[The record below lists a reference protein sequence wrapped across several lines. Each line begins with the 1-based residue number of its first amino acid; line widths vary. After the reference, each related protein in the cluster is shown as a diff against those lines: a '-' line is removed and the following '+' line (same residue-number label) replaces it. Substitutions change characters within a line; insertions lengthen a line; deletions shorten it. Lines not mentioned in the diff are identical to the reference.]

1 MQMDNFEDLKN
12 LLSQPKRIVLIPHR
26 NPDGDAIG
34 STLAMAQYLTK
45 KGHCCDIVSP
55 NDFPKFLK
63 WMEGAKNIH
72 IAEYNPGN
80 SRRLVE
86 NAELIFILDFNS
98 IQRID
103 EVGEWLSRSKV
114 PKVMIDHHQEP
125 EQFDFMYSDTS
136 IPATCQM
143 VYNFMEAMGDLDLID
158 TSIAECIYTGIMT
171 DTGNFR
177 FRSTSG
183 DTHRVVA
190 HLMDTGI
197 EIDKINNNVSDT
209 QTISRMKLLSLALNS
224 LEASEE
230 HRSAFMFLTREQQIN
245 EGSQKGD
252 TEGFVNYGLG
262 LNDFVFSVIFIED
275 QQNDFIKISFRSK
288 GNFDV
293 NQFARN
299 HFNGG
304 GHVNAAGGRSDLN
317 LKETIQKF
325 KELLEEYKQELQQVT
340 I

>member
-1 MQMDNFEDLKN
+1 MDNFEDLKN

-190 HLMDTGI
+190 HLMDIGI
-197 EIDKINNNVSDT
+197 DIDKINNNVSDT
-209 QTISRMKLLSLALNS
+209 QTISRMKLLSMALNS
-224 LEASEE
+224 LEASVE

>member
-103 EVGEWLSRSKV
+103 EVGDWLNRSKV

-190 HLMDTGI
+190 HLMDIGI
-197 EIDKINNNVSDT
+197 DIDKINNNVSDT
-209 QTISRMKLLSLALNS
+209 QTISRMKLLSMALNS

>member
-45 KGHCCDIVSP
+45 KGHSCDIVSP

-230 HRSAFMFLTREQQIN
+230 HRSAFMFLTREQQTN

-293 NQFARN
+293 NQFARK

-317 LKETIQKF
+317 LEETIQKF
-325 KELLEEYKQELQQVT
+325 KELLEEYKQELQEVT

>member
-143 VYNFMEAMGDLDLID
+143 VYNFMAAMGDLDLID

>member
-1 MQMDNFEDLKN
+1 MQMNNFDELKV
-12 LLSQPKRIVLIPHR
+12 LLSQPKRIVLLPHR

-34 STLAMAQYLTK
+34 STLAMSHYLTK
-45 KGHCCDIVSP
+45 KGHDCNIVSP

-63 WMEGAKNIH
+63 WMDGAKNIH

-80 SRRLVE
+80 SRRLIE
-86 NAELIFILDFNS
+86 SAELIFILDFNT

-103 EVGEWLSRSKV
+103 EVGDWLQRSKV
-114 PKVMIDHHQEP
+114 PKVLIDHHQEP

-143 VYNFMEAMGDLDLID
+143 VYNFIEAMGDLELID
-158 TSIAECIYTGIMT
+158 VPIAECIYTGIMT

-183 DTHRVVA
+183 DTHRVIA
-190 HLMDTGI
+190 HLMDKGI
-197 EIDKINNNVSDT
+197 ENDKINNNVSDT
-209 QTISRMKLLSLALNS
+209 QTLSRMKLLSLSLNS
-224 LEASEE
+224 MEAYEKY
-230 HRSAFMFLTREQQIN
+230 RTAFMFLTREQQTTY
-245 EGSQKGD
+245 GSQKGD

-262 LNDFVFSVIFIED
+262 LNDFVFSVFFIED

-288 GNFDV
+288 GTFDV
-293 NQFARN
+293 NQFARK

-304 GHVNAAGGRSDLN
+304 GHINAAGGRSDLS
-317 LKETIQKF
+317 LEDTIQKF
-325 KELLEEYKQELQQVT
+325 TDLLEEYKQELQDVKL
-340 I
+340 

>member
-1 MQMDNFEDLKN
+1 MQMNNFEELKE
-12 LLSQPKRIVLIPHR
+12 LLSQPKRIVLLPHR

-34 STLAMAQYLTK
+34 STLAMSHYLSK
-45 KGHCCDIVSP
+45 KGHECNIVAP

-80 SRRLVE
+80 SRRLIE

-103 EVGEWLSRSKV
+103 EVGEWLQRSKV
-114 PKVMIDHHQEP
+114 PKILIDHHQEP
-125 EQFDFMYSDTS
+125 EQFDFMYSDTK

-143 VYNFMEAMGDLDLID
+143 VYNFIDAMDDLNLID
-158 TSIAECIYTGIMT
+158 IPIAECIYTGIMT

-190 HLMDTGI
+190 FLMDKGI
-197 EIDKINNNVSDT
+197 DIDKINNNVSDT
-209 QTISRMKLLSLALNS
+209 QTVSRMKLLSLSLNS
-224 LEASEE
+224 MEASLE
-230 HRSAFMFLTREQQIN
+230 HRTAYMYLTREQQF
-245 EGSQKGD
+245 EFGSQKGD

-262 LNDFVFSVIFIED
+262 LNDFIFSVIFIED
-275 QQNDFIKISFRSK
+275 QQKDFIKISFRSK

-304 GHVNAAGGRSDLN
+304 GHVNAAGGRSDLS
-317 LKETIQKF
+317 LDETIEKF
-325 KELLEEYKQELQQVT
+325 KELLEQYKEELQSVK

>member
-45 KGHCCDIVSP
+45 KGHSCDIVSP

-190 HLMDTGI
+190 HLMDIGI
-197 EIDKINNNVSDT
+197 DIDKINNNVSDT

-224 LEASEE
+224 LEASVE

-262 LNDFVFSVIFIED
+262 LNDFVFSTIFIED

-293 NQFARN
+293 NQFARK

-304 GHVNAAGGRSDLN
+304 GHVNAAGGRSDLD
-317 LKETIQKF
+317 LKGTIQKF
-325 KELLEEYKQELQQVT
+325 KELLEEYKQELQEVK

>member
-1 MQMDNFEDLKN
+1 MDNFEDLKN

-45 KGHCCDIVSP
+45 KRHSCDIVSP

-103 EVGEWLSRSKV
+103 EVGDWLSRSKV

-190 HLMDTGI
+190 HLMDIGI
-197 EIDKINNNVSDT
+197 DIDKINNNVSDT
-209 QTISRMKLLSLALNS
+209 QTISRMKLLSMALNS
-224 LEASEE
+224 LEASVE
-230 HRSAFMFLTREQQIN
+230 HRSAFMFLTREQQIK

-262 LNDFVFSVIFIED
+262 LNDFVFSTIFIED

-293 NQFARN
+293 NQFARK

-304 GHVNAAGGRSDLN
+304 GHVNAAGGRSDLD
-317 LKETIQKF
+317 LKGTIQKF
-325 KELLEEYKQELQQVT
+325 KGLLEEYKQELQEVK

>member
-45 KGHCCDIVSP
+45 KGHSCDIVSP

-103 EVGEWLSRSKV
+103 EVGDWLSRSKV

-209 QTISRMKLLSLALNS
+209 QTISRMKLLSMALNS
-224 LEASEE
+224 LEASVE

-262 LNDFVFSVIFIED
+262 LNDFVFSTIFIED

-293 NQFARN
+293 NQFARK

-304 GHVNAAGGRSDLN
+304 GHVNAAGGRSDLD
-317 LKETIQKF
+317 LKGTIQKF
-325 KELLEEYKQELQQVT
+325 KGLLEEYKQELQEVK